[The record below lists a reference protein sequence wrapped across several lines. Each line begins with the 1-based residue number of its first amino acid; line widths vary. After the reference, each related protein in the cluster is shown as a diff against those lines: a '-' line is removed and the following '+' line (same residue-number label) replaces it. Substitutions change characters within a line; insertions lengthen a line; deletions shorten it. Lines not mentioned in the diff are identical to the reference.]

1 MNSLQQRLQAGIP
14 IENLDDEYLKDLKG
28 ELGRF
33 TYIKASILKSL
44 SCTLKLFFRKD
55 RQQRLKERA
64 VLLYSASLDI

>member
-14 IENLDDEYLKDLKG
+14 IENLDDAYLKDLKG

-44 SCTLKLFFRKD
+44 SCTLKLFCRKD
-55 RQQRLKERA
+55 RE
-64 VLLYSASLDI
+64 